1 MAVSKYNALTILV
14 ILVFVPY
21 MIQEPGF
28 LDFRYGYSGLV
39 PLLATGL
46 LYLPFGLGLRKPNK
60 YSETS
65 STLAALALVLGVA
78 VPALVMV
85 LMLVSQSTVLGLTFN
100 KPFYYIAIVLA
111 YLAMVYQIGAFFSRK
126 R

>member
-1 MAVSKYNALTILV
+1 MAVSKYNVLTILI

-21 MIQEPGF
+21 MLQEPGF
-28 LDFRYGYSGLV
+28 LDSRYGYAGLV

-46 LYLPFGLGLRKPNK
+46 LYLPFGFGLRKPNK

-65 STLAALALVLGVA
+65 SNLFALALVLGVG
-78 VPALVMV
+78 VPALVLV
-85 LMLVSQSTVLGLTFN
+85 LMFIAQSTVLGLGFN
-100 KPFYYIAIVLA
+100 KFFYYIAIVLA
-111 YLAMVYQIGAFFSRK
+111 YLALLYQIGAFFIKK